1 LDPAATPIKPS
12 GVDTVA
18 KDVCRSRVKSALVYV
33 FAVACLLWV
42 FHNVHP
48 RQLLASMFIANWGL
62 VALAIVADILTYV
75 LQGLR
80 WKLLLAPV
88 GRLSSLRATQG
99 IYAGLFTNEWV
110 PLRVGELVRAFLV
123 SRWLSSRFTAVL
135 PSMAVERILD
145 AFWVAIGITLA
156 GFFVPLPKDLV
167 EVGYAIGGIVLLAAS
182 LFLWMVFRKKKETA
196 CTGQD
201 FSRGV
206 LRWFLRFGFQF
217 ARGLRDI
224 GISYRLYLSALL
236 SAGMLASQTLAL
248 WFMMLACRI
257 DLPLR
262 AAAIVLL
269 IVRLGTAIPNAPA
282 NIGSFQ
288 LFTVLALGL
297 FGEDKTVAA
306 GFSMVYFLALTVPL
320 WALGLLAISR
330 TGISLSTLQFEAAVL
345 GRTTRH
351 AQCGIGDQ

>member
-1 LDPAATPIKPS
+1 MQ
-12 GVDTVA
+12 
-18 KDVCRSRVKSALVYV
+18 RVLVYT
-33 FAVACLLWV
+33 FALACLVWV

-48 RQLLASMFIANWGL
+48 RQLLASMVIANWGL
-62 VALAIVADILTYV
+62 VALAIIADILTYV

-80 WKLLLAPV
+80 WKLLLVPV
-88 GRLSSLRATQG
+88 GRLSTLRATQG

-135 PSMAVERILD
+135 PSMVVERFLD
-145 AFWVAIGITLA
+145 AIWVAIGITLA

-167 EVGYAIGGIVLLAAS
+167 EGGYAIGGIVLLAAA
-182 LFLWMVFRKKKETA
+182 LFLWTVFRKKKEA
-196 CTGQD
+196 PCTEQD
-201 FSRGV
+201 SSPGA
-206 LRWFLRFGFQF
+206 LRWFLRFGCQF

-269 IVRLGTAIPNAPA
+269 VVRLGTAIPNAPA

-288 LFTVLALGL
+288 LFTVVALGL
-297 FGEDKTVAA
+297 FGVDKTVAA

-320 WALGLLAISR
+320 WTLGLLAISR
-330 TGISLSTLQFEAAVL
+330 TGISLSTLQLEASAL
-345 GRTTRH
+345 GRSTGH
-351 AQCGIGDQ
+351 AQCGIADQ

>member
-1 LDPAATPIKPS
+1 MNPS
-12 GVDTVA
+12 GVDTAA
-18 KDVCRSRVKSALVYV
+18 KDMCRSRVKSALVYG

-62 VALAIVADILTYV
+62 VALAVIADILTYV

-88 GRLSSLRATQG
+88 GRLSTLRATQG

-145 AFWVAIGITLA
+145 AIWVVIGIALA

-167 EVGYAIGGIVLLAAS
+167 KVGAALGGIVALAAL
-182 LFLWMVFRKKKETA
+182 LFLWIVFRKKTEAA
-196 CTGQD
+196 CTEHD
-201 FSRGV
+201 SSPGV
-206 LRWFLRFGFQF
+206 PRWFLRFASQF
-217 ARGLRDI
+217 VRGLRDI

-236 SAGMLASQTLAL
+236 SAGMLASQILAL

-262 AAAIVLL
+262 AAAVVLL
-269 IVRLGTAIPNAPA
+269 VVRLGTAIPNAPA

-320 WALGLLAISR
+320 WTLGLLAISR
-330 TGISLSTLQFEAAVL
+330 TGISLSTLRFEAAAR
-345 GRTTRH
+345 GRSTGHT
-351 AQCGIGDQ
+351 QCGIGDQ